1 MLGNI
6 ESGNIKLGS
15 IVLLGMG
22 ALIILLALSAYL
34 LRVPLTKWVIVDLLP
49 QNTQI
54 TCMEFDIGTS
64 PLLTIRELCLE
75 SESITIEI
83 YDAGWFLDDWQRR
96 ESRLSIAKLTI
107 NHRDTGLKTNEN
119 ADSPKIPDI
128 ALPTNMPRI
137 TVNALSFTSYLLR
150 QPLNFALEQRSLS
163 EFSLSGDIEA
173 SIDYVDGGLKGTI
186 NWAPKQVLKQS
197 PLLQEKTQFLNEK
210 LDWQTLMNTNIS
222 SQFIFAGDRVETI
235 HNLAMQTQ
243 IKLENCN
250 ITAEAKGTI
259 GINLALSNLETIIDA
274 RDFPIF
280 ASTTE
285 CQLIPLQLQNLPID
299 NAHLIAA
306 EPILFKDNVF
316 TTTDVILS
324 LPKLQAFPAVTFSDI
339 AFGLD
344 QHLSLIYGID
354 LASTLADVNVVDTA
368 LKGAVTLK
376 SLGKV
381 LKNGSDWTVFSE
393 SANIEITTPDSNW
406 ASAER
411 LLNNFNY
418 QLSLS
423 GTEIVDISLTGQ
435 QRIVGLKTKSQ
446 DNLSLNAKQIETDWQ
461 VTRSRSNIWEIKLK
475 NNIPELST
483 TQVKVSKLKNTS
495 NITLA
500 SDSSVKLTGQSE
512 IQSITYTDKK
522 LTNIALVHDVEMQQ
536 VKTQPALT
544 KKPIEK
550 LTTIKLV
557 GNHQLQL
564 GSGLKVQISHTEE
577 NFKIAITEQ
586 AVNTLQKLLSQFNNK
601 IQLITGTF
609 NAELS
614 GTLSS
619 ADFSGNL
626 QVADTS
632 LQYDDFQVLFL
643 KLNEGFTLNSAGIQL
658 NSGKITIDELDVGI
672 PIRKIELLVDVVD
685 SVAKL
690 ELAQGEIIGGTFKI
704 SDLWLDDRKQQTNI
718 SVSGLDLA
726 DFVALQ
732 KQQGIQVTGEM
743 SGILPF
749 QLGATDAI
757 IEHGLLASDGPG
769 KLKIQNNPAF
779 DAIKG
784 QQKEL
789 SFLQNVEY
797 RKLSSKVELASDGWL
812 DLELSIAGRNPD
824 QKQEVIFNYGHKEN
838 IFTLLK
844 SLRITRSIQDSIEK
858 RIEQRYLEKG
868 K

>member
-6 ESGNIKLGS
+6 ESGNIKLSS

-22 ALIILLALSAYL
+22 ALIMLIALSAYL
-34 LRVPLTKWVIVDLLP
+34 LRVPLTKWMIVDLLP

-54 TCMEFDIGTS
+54 TCLLFDIGTS

-83 YDAGWFLDDWQRR
+83 YDAGWFLDDWQRK
-96 ESRLSIAKLTI
+96 ESRLSIAKLAI
-107 NHRDTGLKTNEN
+107 NHRDTGLKTNDN
-119 ADSPKIPDI
+119 TDSPMMPDI
-128 ALPTNMPRI
+128 ALPANMPRI
-137 TVNALSFTSYLLR
+137 TVNALSFSSYLLR
-150 QPLNFALEQRSLS
+150 KPLNFALKQSS
-163 EFSLSGDIEA
+163 VSKFSLSGDIEA
-173 SIDYVDGGLKGTI
+173 SIDYVDGELKGTI
-186 NWAPKQVLKQS
+186 NWAPFQVLNQS
-197 PLLQEKTQFLNEK
+197 PLLQERTQFLHEK
-210 LDWQTLMNTNIS
+210 LDWQTLMNTSIS
-222 SQFIFAGDRVETI
+222 SQFVFAGDSIETI
-235 HNLAMQTQ
+235 HNLAAQTQ
-243 IKLENCN
+243 IRLENCAIN
-250 ITAEAKGTI
+250 AEAKGTI
-259 GINLALSNLETIIDA
+259 GINLALSNLETVIDA
-274 RDFPIF
+274 RDFPIS
-280 ASTTE
+280 ASATE
-285 CQLIPLQLQNLPID
+285 CQLISPQLQNLPI
-299 NAHLIAA
+299 NEAYLIAT
-306 EPILFKDNVF
+306 EPVLFKDNVF
-316 TTTDVILS
+316 TTTDVIFS
-324 LPKLQAFPAVTFSDI
+324 LPKLQAFPAVTLSDI
-339 AFGLD
+339 TFGLD
-344 QHLSLIYGID
+344 QHLSLIYEIN
-354 LASTLADVNVVDTA
+354 LTSTLANVDIVDTT
-368 LKGAVTLK
+368 LKGNISLK
-376 SLGKV
+376 SSGKAV
-381 LKNGSDWTVFSE
+381 KDDSDWIISSE

-418 QLSLS
+418 RLSLS
-423 GTEIVDISLTGQ
+423 ETEIVDISLAGQ

-446 DNLSLNAKQIETDWQ
+446 DNYFLTAKQIETDWQ
-461 VTRSRSNIWEIKLK
+461 VTRTSSKAWEIKLK
-475 NNIPELST
+475 NSIPELST
-483 TQVKVSKLKNTS
+483 AQVKVSKLNNTS

-500 SDSSVKLTGQSE
+500 PDSSAKLTGQSA

-522 LTNIALVHDVEMQQ
+522 LTNIALVHDL
-536 VKTQPALT
+536 KTQSALKKQAT
-544 KKPIEK
+544 KKPTK
-550 LTTIKLV
+550 MNLV
-557 GNHQLQL
+557 GEHQLQL
-564 GSGLKVQISHTEE
+564 GSGLKVQINHTEE
-577 NFKIAITEQ
+577 NFKIGMVEQ
-586 AVNTLQKLLSQFNNK
+586 PVNTLQKLLSQFNSK
-601 IQLITGTF
+601 IQLVAGTF

-614 GTLSS
+614 GSLSS
-619 ADFSGNL
+619 ADYFGNL
-626 QVADTS
+626 QVTNAS
-632 LQYDDFQVLFL
+632 LKYDDFQVLFL
-643 KLNEGFTLNSAGIQL
+643 KLNEGFMLNSAGIQL

-672 PIRKIELLVDVVD
+672 PIRKIELLVNVVD
-685 SVAKL
+685 SIAKL
-690 ELAQGEIIGGTFKI
+690 ELAQGELIGGTFKI
-704 SDLWLDDRKQQTNI
+704 SDLWLDDRKQRTNI

-757 IEHGLLASDGPG
+757 IEDGLLASDGPG

-779 DAIKG
+779 DAIKD